1 MWASCYPRELKWYYV
16 LRCHTISRKNVLL
29 TWLRVY
35 KVRKRVLRSFINRL
49 QRSTT
54 TIMVILKNFRKKY
67 IYRQFEIKKFSIVLL
82 FCPIFVLLQ
91 VKEMFVVSFVKNRLK
106 AKVMKIF
113 VRMWDKSEKFCIYN
127 YTMGK
132 FICLKYIIWIICQ
145 YK

>member
-127 YTMGK
+127 GK
-132 FICLKYIIWIICQ
+132 IYLFEIYYLDYLSI
-145 YK
+145 

>member
-16 LRCHTISRKNVLL
+16 LQCHTISRKNVLL

-54 TIMVILKNFRKKY
+54 TIMVILKNFRKED

-91 VKEMFVVSFVKNRLK
+91 VKEMFVVSFLKNRLK

-127 YTMGK
+127 GK
-132 FICLKYIIWIICQ
+132 IYLFEIYYLDYLSI
-145 YK
+145 